1 MESRSLI
8 SVGISITAARTHYL
22 VYGCSMNN
30 FSSNTLTKHSSKQTM
45 VDTCLIL
52 QYHRVGQLCYDP
64 LQWAVEPYKFESQ
77 MEYLANNCNVISMD
91 KMRQH
96 IEAAIP
102 FQQRTVVVTFDGG
115 YADVLYAA
123 REILERYHIFT
134 TVFST
139 SASIIKREQFWWD
152 ILEDYFIANRFC
164 GQLEVEIDRKMLK
177 WPMRNQLDKFR
188 AYYDL
193 YSVLIDRAATEQQ
206 DILNQI
212 VASVDLQA
220 EEPDGHRIM
229 DAQELKELD
238 ESDLISIG
246 GHSHNGVKLSSMSQQ
261 QQAEEV
267 SKNKDVLEEVLGH
280 KIDYFSYLFG
290 DDGCGSTGMNKIL
303 KDNGFS
309 IACGNS
315 YSMVNPAGKLN
326 FYDLPRVKVGN
337 WNQIT
342 FHAFLE
348 RFWG

>member
-1 MESRSLI
+1 
-8 SVGISITAARTHYL
+8 
-22 VYGCSMNN
+22 MNN
-30 FSSNTLTKHSSKQTM
+30 FLSNTLTKHSSKQTM

-64 LQWAVEPYKFESQ
+64 MQWAVEPYKFESQ

-91 KMRQH
+91 KMKQH

-115 YADVLYAA
+115 YADVLYTA

-139 SASIIKREQFWWD
+139 SASIIKRGQFWWD
-152 ILEDYFIANRFC
+152 TLEDYFIANRFR
-164 GQLEVEIDRKMLK
+164 GQLEVEIDSKILK
-177 WPMRNQLDKFR
+177 WPLRNQLDKFR

-193 YSVLIDRAATEQQ
+193 YSVLIDIAVAEQQ

-212 VASVDLQA
+212 IASVDLQA
-220 EEPDGHRIM
+220 EEQDSHRIM

-246 GHSHNGVKLSSMSQQ
+246 GHSHNGVKLSSLNQW

-267 SKNKDVLEEVLGH
+267 SKNKEVLEEVLGH
-280 KIDYFSYLFG
+280 KIDYFSYLFDG
-290 DDGCGSTGMNKIL
+290 YDGCDLTGMSKIL
-303 KDNGFS
+303 KDNDFS
-309 IACGNS
+309 IACGNT
-315 YSMVNPAGKLN
+315 YSMVNPAGKIN

-337 WNQIT
+337 WNQIM